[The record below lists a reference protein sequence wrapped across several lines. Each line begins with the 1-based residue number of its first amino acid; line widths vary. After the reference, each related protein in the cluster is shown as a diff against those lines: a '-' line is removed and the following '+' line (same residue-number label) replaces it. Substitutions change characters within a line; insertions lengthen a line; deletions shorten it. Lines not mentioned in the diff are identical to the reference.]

1 MNLVWKTV
9 LLAGTVL
16 LGVNGGAQAADL
28 LLEQDRYET
37 VRPYAAERWRGP
49 SDEVRDERYRHR
61 FVDRDEDDVDLVPP
75 RPIEG
80 RRFEERRYG
89 SFDHGRRDERYDE
102 DRRYEAFDRGRRGRD
117 ERYVIE
123 RDDWHRR
130 VVSQPRWRDDDCR
143 IVITRTIK
151 PWGEIVE
158 RRKTVCD

>member
-9 LLAGTVL
+9 LVAGTIL
-16 LGVNGGAQAADL
+16 LGVNGGARAADL

-37 VRPYAAERWRGP
+37 VRPHTAERWREP
-49 SDEVRDERYRHR
+49 SYELRDERHR
-61 FVDRDEDDVDLVPP
+61 FVDGDDDEIDLVPP

-89 SFDHGRRDERYDE
+89 SFDHGRRDERY
-102 DRRYEAFDRGRRGRD
+102 
-117 ERYVIE
+117 VIE

-130 VVSQPRWRDDDCR
+130 VVSQPRWRDGDCR

-158 RRKTVCD
+158 RRKTVCG

>member
-9 LLAGTVL
+9 LMAGTAL
-16 LGVNGGAQAADL
+16 LGANGGVQAADL
-28 LLEQDRYET
+28 LLEQDRYES
-37 VRPYAAERWRGP
+37 VRPYTAERWREP
-49 SDEVRDERYRHR
+49 SYEARDERYRHR

-89 SFDHGRRDERYDE
+89 SFDHGRRDERY
-102 DRRYEAFDRGRRGRD
+102 
-117 ERYVIE
+117 VIE

-151 PWGEIVE
+151 PWGETVE

>member
-9 LLAGTVL
+9 LMAGTVV
-16 LGVNGGAQAADL
+16 LGVNGGVQAADL

-37 VRPYAAERWRGP
+37 VRPYAAERWREP

-89 SFDHGRRDERYDE
+89 SFDHGRRDERY
-102 DRRYEAFDRGRRGRD
+102 
-117 ERYVIE
+117 VIE